1 MRHAVYTIL
10 ALAVLLVGFERRAAA
25 AGQVTTCVA
34 VEAGADDRDALLRLV
49 ENEVARHPSHRV
61 GHGACSTHLRV
72 ELLEVHGDR
81 FLTGRVDGE
90 IPQRITVEGRDGRA
104 LESAVSELVRIVLG
118 NDPVVLHA
126 PGEQSFFSAR
136 VLELKNLGRNTF
148 DIAGLEAVSLLSGR
162 ATFQPGVLV
171 GFTREVSMW
180 QLGVEALFAQR
191 LNGHAGRLDL
201 DTMARLQITGALYF
215 SKEADVS
222 AFTGLSLGLGY
233 QRFTGP
239 RGAGLGRGD
248 GEYSA
253 VGPGVAF
260 RAGLELFRATTTRVT
275 VFAEAFIPM
284 FVASD
289 EQTEIVQSYVPTLA
303 LCAGARF

>member
-1 MRHAVYTIL
+1 MRNAVFRIL
-10 ALAVLLVGFERRAAA
+10 ALAVVLIACFERSAAA
-25 AGQVTTCVA
+25 AGQVTTCVT
-34 VEAGADDRDALLRLV
+34 VEAVADDRAALLHLV

-61 GHGACSTHLRV
+61 SHEACATHLRV
-72 ELLEVHGDR
+72 ELLDLHGDR

-90 IPQRITVEGRDGRA
+90 IPQRIAVEGRDGRA
-104 LESAVSELVRIVLG
+104 LESAVSELLRIVLG

-136 VLELKNLGRNTF
+136 VLELK
-148 DIAGLEAVSLLSGR
+148 DR

-171 GFTREVSMW
+171 GFTREVSVW
-180 QLGVEALFAQR
+180 QLGIEALFAQR

-201 DTMARLQITGALYF
+201 DTLGRLQVTGALYF
-215 SKEADVS
+215 SKQADVS
-222 AFTGLSLGLGY
+222 GFTGLSLGLGY

-253 VGPGVAF
+253 IGPGVAF
-260 RAGLELFRATTTRVT
+260 RLGLELFRATTTRVT
-275 VFAEAFIPM
+275 VFAEAFVPM

-289 EQTEIVQSYVPTLA
+289 EETEIVQSYVPTLA